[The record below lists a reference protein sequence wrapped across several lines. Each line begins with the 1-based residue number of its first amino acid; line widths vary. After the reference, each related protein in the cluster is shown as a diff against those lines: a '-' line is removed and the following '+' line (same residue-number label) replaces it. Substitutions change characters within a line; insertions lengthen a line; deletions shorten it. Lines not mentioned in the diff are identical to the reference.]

1 LSGNNESIIEYPH
14 YDIARKD
21 NRKTILLLHG
31 IGVNRKIWTPQM
43 IALFHGYRLI
53 VPDLLGHDRRSNKQ
67 FTFKKALHSLN
78 AILDETSSDT
88 VLLAGFSLGGYLASE
103 FAAHCPEKTCGL
115 VLIGA
120 SAIPKGL
127 VCVPY
132 HILAFLYRLI
142 DSKWL
147 ERRDIRR
154 WRARYGAEIAEPVI
168 KSGFYH
174 SVVPSLEKEIQGRDF
189 LTGLTT
195 YSKPVLI
202 MNGEKDLLFRKDE
215 NLYHKSIPDS
225 RLITIENAGH
235 ICNIEARESFN
246 HHLLQFAGSL
256 DWGE

>member
-1 LSGNNESIIEYPH
+1 LSDKKESIIEYPH
-14 YDIARKD
+14 YDIAGKD
-21 NRKTILLLHG
+21 NRKTIVLLHG

-43 IALFHGYRLI
+43 MAAYYGYRLI
-53 VPDLLGHDRRSNKQ
+53 IPDLLGHGKRSDEP

-78 AILDETSSDT
+78 TILDETNSES
-88 VLLAGFSLGGYLASE
+88 VLLAGFSLGGYLVSE
-103 FAAHCPEKTCGL
+103 FAAHYPEKTCGL

-120 SAIPKGL
+120 SALPKGL
-127 VCVPY
+127 VSVPY

-142 DSKWL
+142 DTRWL

-168 KSGFYH
+168 RSGFYH

-189 LTGLTT
+189 LNGLKN

-215 NLYHKSIPDS
+215 NLYQRSIPDS
-225 RLITIENAGH
+225 RVITVENAGH
-235 ICNIEARESFN
+235 MCNIEARESFN
-246 HHLLQFAGSL
+246 QHLLKFAGSL